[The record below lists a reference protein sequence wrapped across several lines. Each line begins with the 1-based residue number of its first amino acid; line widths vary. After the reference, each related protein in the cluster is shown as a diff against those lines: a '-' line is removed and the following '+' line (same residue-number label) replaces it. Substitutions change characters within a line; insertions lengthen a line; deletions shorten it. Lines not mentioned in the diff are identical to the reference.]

1 MNQTLADRFD
11 HPDVRFFKRDRLDMI
26 ELSNRHGTAVVT
38 THGATVLSY
47 CPKGGEEVIWV
58 SDTAVYDGSKP
69 VRGGIPVCWPWF
81 GPYDPST
88 LGPDPSDAHK
98 KGHGIARY
106 ETWDVESVRSVED
119 ATEVTLVLLPGDSTR
134 KAWPHEFALRLTVT
148 LGETLRLAL
157 VGENRSDRT
166 WLVSE
171 ALHTY
176 FRVARATGMSIDGL
190 DHTTYYDKL
199 NQATRATQSGALTLT
214 TPIESVYVGHVGD
227 VVLHDG
233 ARDIVMRQDNGHSVV
248 VWNPGAEGAKGF
260 ADMPEEQFEHMV
272 CVEAG
277 NALDDAY
284 QLEPGASHTLY
295 CAISVSA

>member
-1 MNQTLADRFD
+1 MNQTLAERFP
-11 HPDVRFFKRDRLDMI
+11 HPDVRFTRKGELDMI
-26 ELSNRHGTAVVT
+26 ELTNRHGTAVVT

-47 CPKGGEEVIWV
+47 RPQGGEEVIWV

-81 GPYDPST
+81 GPYDPSA
-88 LGPDPSDAHK
+88 LGPDPSDANK

-106 ETWDVESVRSVED
+106 ETWDVESVRSVDD
-119 ATEVTLVLLPGDSTR
+119 ATEITLVLLPNDATR
-134 KAWPHEFALRLTVT
+134 KAWPHDFSLRLVVT
-148 LGETLRLAL
+148 LGETLRMAL
-157 VGENRSDRT
+157 VGENRSDHE

-176 FRVARATGMSIDGL
+176 FRVAQAAGMVIDGL
-190 DHTTYYDKL
+190 DSTAYYDKL
-199 NQATRATQSGALTLT
+199 DRSARRTLSGELSLT
-214 TPIESVYVGHVGD
+214 TPIESVFVGHAGD

-233 ARDIVMRQDNGHSVV
+233 ERNIVMRQDNGHTVV

-260 ADMPEEQFEHMV
+260 ADMPDDQYRHMV

-284 QLEPGASHTLY
+284 RLAPGASHTLY
-295 CAISVSA
+295 CEISAGR